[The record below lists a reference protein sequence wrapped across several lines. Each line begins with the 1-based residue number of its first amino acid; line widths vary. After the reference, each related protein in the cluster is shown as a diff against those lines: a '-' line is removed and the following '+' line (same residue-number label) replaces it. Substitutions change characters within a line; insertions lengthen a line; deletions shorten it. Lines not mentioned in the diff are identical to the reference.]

1 MKVIESLYKA
11 TMEAKRAL
19 ELPGIMKQTGRIL
32 DDKVREFDAL
42 VEDSELDLL
51 RLRAE
56 LAEADK
62 DEKGHV
68 FAKIVNKKIEIEEAK
83 KIAEIA
89 KEEKSALW
97 AEVSDGE

>member
-19 ELPGIMKQTGRIL
+19 ELPGMIRQTGRIL

-42 VEDSELDLL
+42 VEDSELELL
-51 RLRAE
+51 QLRTE

-62 DEKGHV
+62 SDKGRV
-68 FAKIVNKKIEIEEAK
+68 FAKIVEKKIEIEEAK
-83 KIAEIA
+83 KIADIA
-89 KEEKSALW
+89 KEEKAALW
-97 AEVSDGE
+97 AEVSVE

>member
-19 ELPGIMKQTGRIL
+19 ELPGMIRQTGRIL

-42 VEDSELDLL
+42 VEDSELELL
-51 RLRAE
+51 QLRTE

-62 DEKGHV
+62 SDKGRV
-68 FAKIVNKKIEIEEAK
+68 FAKIVEKKIEIEEAK
-83 KIAEIA
+83 KIADIA
-89 KEEKSALW
+89 KEEKAALW
-97 AEVSDGE
+97 AEVSAE